1 MEIYN
6 EEFYDVVIV
15 GGGISGITTAYM
27 LRDKK
32 ILLLEKE
39 KRMGGRV
46 WSEDKYTATNNIGT
60 QFFTDADTS
69 FNNLI
74 NELGIEFVTHKPK
87 KVPYAFYLNKKFY
100 QDMKELM
107 TPRVKMDV
115 LKLMARALPR
125 IISFS
130 NPDSRNWN
138 DLVKQNM
145 IGELRG
151 ISENTKSLIQTYMRG
166 TCLAKP
172 ENTSKGMG
180 SALMLG
186 PFALG
191 KVAFVKG
198 GFESITQAMLKKMED
213 KIKDNSQVTRIE
225 DKDNIVHIHYEKDGE
240 THIIKSKKCVVATEA
255 PYVTKLIPDLPD
267 WKKEA
272 LNGVKYGPITMVS
285 VFFRKKVPWERFFAL
300 MSDDTLFQIMVDQT
314 YDTEDDRN
322 DVPVMCNFIITEYP
336 DETQKIDDFLAL
348 SDEEIVNKTLDDFNR
363 ILPMKFDVRENLI
376 ESKVTRFP
384 LGEIELSPEY
394 YSQHLPKLS
403 KSVGNIHFAGDYTH
417 FISFVEGAVYS
428 AFEVSR
434 ALGSKYV
441 VSKEDE
447 YYVKVF
453 PNLKNTMNRRK

>member
-1 MEIYN
+1 
-6 EEFYDVVIV
+6 
-15 GGGISGITTAYM
+15 
-27 LRDKK
+27 
-32 ILLLEKE
+32 
-39 KRMGGRV
+39 
-46 WSEDKYTATNNIGT
+46 
-60 QFFTDADTS
+60 
-69 FNNLI
+69 
-74 NELGIEFVTHKPK
+74 
-87 KVPYAFYLNKKFY
+87 
-100 QDMKELM
+100 
-107 TPRVKMDV
+107 
-115 LKLMARALPR
+115 
-125 IISFS
+125 
-130 NPDSRNWN
+130 
-138 DLVKQNM
+138 
-145 IGELRG
+145 
-151 ISENTKSLIQTYMRG
+151 
-166 TCLAKP
+166 
-172 ENTSKGMG
+172 
-180 SALMLG
+180 
-186 PFALG
+186 
-191 KVAFVKG
+191 
-198 GFESITQAMLKKMED
+198 
-213 KIKDNSQVTRIE
+213 
-225 DKDNIVHIHYEKDGE
+225 
-240 THIIKSKKCVVATEA
+240 
-255 PYVTKLIPDLPD
+255 
-267 WKKEA
+267 
-272 LNGVKYGPITMVS
+272 MVS